1 MPPDALA
8 LWQKAGDAANA
19 PVQATG
25 ATTERPFSLWRYVL
39 LLALLAAV
47 VESVVASRYLAAQ
60 KEIA

>member
-1 MPPDALA
+1 
-8 LWQKAGDAANA
+8 
-19 PVQATG
+19 
-25 ATTERPFSLWRYVL
+25 LWRYVL